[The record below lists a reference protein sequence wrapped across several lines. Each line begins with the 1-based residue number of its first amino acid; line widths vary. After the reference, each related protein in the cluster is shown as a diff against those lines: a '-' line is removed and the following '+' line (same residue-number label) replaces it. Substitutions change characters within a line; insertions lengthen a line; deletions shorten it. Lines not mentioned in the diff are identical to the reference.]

1 MSTFLRLSESVLP
14 SFFSILDIQC
24 IYTAP
29 GKTLHVSVALL
40 TQPMVLK
47 EPMEG
52 FRMLIFAHKVTDYVS
67 RGQNTN
73 HVSRSQNYGI

>member
-29 GKTLHVSVALL
+29 GKTLHVSVALFA
-40 TQPMVLK
+40 QPMVQ
-47 EPMEG
+47 PMEG

-73 HVSRSQNYGI
+73 HVSRSQDYGI